1 MKSAAQLVIDSFVNL
16 SAVRRAALRW
26 GEAPV
31 LLVCSGTKGE
41 RSDEDELFAG
51 VVALQLLQVL
61 GGAGPGDPVRGDVG
75 DEATLE
81 VLKRVAEIFE
91 QPLEVSVAGS
101 AAAPTPTPA
110 GGGRGPAACAAALEK
125 TIREST
131 NGQML
136 ARLGLVEDFEVIL
149 DVDRFDSTLPTYNS
163 ATDCFTQP

>member
-1 MKSAAQLVIDSFVNL
+1 MVMLSRFVAL
-16 SAVRRAALRW
+16 SVSLTQKVS
-26 GEAPV
+26 PFQ
-31 LLVCSGTKGE
+31 
-41 RSDEDELFAG
+41 EDELFAG

-61 GGAGPGDPVRGDVG
+61 GGAGPGDPVSGDVG

-101 AAAPTPTPA
+101 AAAPAAA

-149 DVDRFDSTLPTYNS
+149 DVFS
-163 ATDCFTQP
+163 QP

>member
-1 MKSAAQLVIDSFVNL
+1 MS
-16 SAVRRAALRW
+16 
-26 GEAPV
+26 
-31 LLVCSGTKGE
+31 
-41 RSDEDELFAG
+41 
-51 VVALQLLQVL
+51 
-61 GGAGPGDPVRGDVG
+61 GDVG

-101 AAAPTPTPA
+101 AAAPTAA

-149 DVDRFDSTLPTYNS
+149 DVDRYDSTLPTYNS